1 MLVWEISATFNMT
14 YETDITGYGR
24 KMGRNAGLSSEGR
37 LLGVFKIGN
46 TWVPENTISARTMN
60 PSNTESGGGVGLIGN
75 YWSKP
80 RWVSQDT
87 TYYGAEEKGTLKEIH
102 PELNDPDYPT

>member
-1 MLVWEISATFNMT
+1 MT

>member
-1 MLVWEISATFNMT
+1 MCRRQVRHLNMAF
-14 YETDITGYGR
+14 ETDITGYGR

-37 LLGVFKIGN
+37 LLGVFKIGD
-46 TWVPENTISARTMN
+46 TWVPEGTISARTMV

-80 RWVSQDT
+80 RDISQDI
-87 TYYGAEEKGTLKEIH
+87 TYYGADEKGTLKVIH
-102 PELNDPDYPT
+102 PELTAPDYPT

>member
-1 MLVWEISATFNMT
+1 MT
-14 YETDITGYGR
+14 HETDITGYGR

-46 TWVPENTISARTMN
+46 TWVPEDTISARTMN

-87 TYYGAEEKGTLKEIH
+87 TYYGADEKGTLKEIH
-102 PELNDPDYPT
+102 PELTDPDYPT